1 MKVLVVGASGATGRL
16 LVRALLQRGL
26 WVIALVRSAGR
37 MPDDLRQHQRL
48 TIVETT
54 VLELDDRQ
62 LQQHLQGCSAVAS
75 CLGHNLSWRG
85 IYGPPRRLVAD
96 SIQRLCAA
104 IKAMPTAAPMRLVLM
119 NTAGNRNPDAQEP
132 RTAAE
137 QLMLGLIRLL
147 LPPQRDNEAA
157 ADYLRLQVGYHDNAL
172 SWVVVRPDS
181 LIDTEQES
189 PYQAHPSPTRSAIF
203 NAGQTSRINVASFM
217 AALLTD
223 DQLWQRWQGQMP
235 VIYNGA

>member
-26 WVIALVRSAGR
+26 WVVALVRSAGR
-37 MPDDLRQHQRL
+37 MPDDLRQHEHL
-48 TIVETT
+48 TIVEAT
-54 VLELDDRQ
+54 VLELDERQ
-62 LQQHLQGCSAVAS
+62 LQQHLHGCSAVAS

-85 IYGPPRRLVAD
+85 IFGPPRRLVAD
-96 SIQRLCAA
+96 SIQQLCAA
-104 IKAMPTAAPMRLVLM
+104 IKANPTAAPMRLVLM

-132 RTAAE
+132 RTVAE
-137 QLMLGLIRLL
+137 HLMLGLIRLL
-147 LPPQRDNEAA
+147 LPPHRDNEAA
-157 ADYLRLQVGYHDNAL
+157 AEYLRLQVGYRDQAL
-172 SWVVVRPDS
+172 NWVVVRPDS
-181 LIDTEQES
+181 LIDAEQES